1 MFNARIAP
9 ATMAIAS
16 AAFHLL
22 EKFAFIVCILR
33 YSYLFIANR
42 RKKANLP
49 EIFLFVALDFSFF
62 FAICG

>member
-1 MFNARIAP
+1 
-9 ATMAIAS
+9 
-16 AAFHLL
+16 L